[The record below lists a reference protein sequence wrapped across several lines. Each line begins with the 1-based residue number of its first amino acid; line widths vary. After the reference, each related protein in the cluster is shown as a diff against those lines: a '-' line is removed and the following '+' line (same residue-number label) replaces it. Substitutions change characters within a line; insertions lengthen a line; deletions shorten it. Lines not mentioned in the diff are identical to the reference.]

1 MPNASKWN
9 ELPYIGGGG
18 GGDCN
23 AIIDVIELPTENIR
37 DDCFYRLL
45 TAQFLYNQYV
55 LNTMVCY
62 CVESLPAEGYPALSG
77 DLSDL
82 TRATVTTYY
91 NVQDGVVYG
100 YVPAQLAPGFGV
112 PAGWY
117 PADVL
122 MAAVGFAFGGVIT
135 DILEDPRD
143 SSFRLLLET
152 ALWSYKDGKWISHKT
167 IGMAGTG
174 HSAERFNHPSNVASG
189 DASHAEGDN
198 TTASGDCAHAEGEGT
213 TARGSRSHAE
223 GQDTAASGYASH
235 AEGDNTTASG
245 YCSHAEG
252 DNTTASGDASHAEGE
267 GTTASGYASHVQG
280 KYNIEDTEEKYAHIV
295 GNGITQ
301 YSRSNA
307 HTLDWSGLG
316 WFAGGLKVGGMG
328 QDDPKAEEILT
339 KSQVQALIDEAIA
352 KLNL

>member
-213 TARGSRSHAE
+213 TARGSRSH
-223 GQDTAASGYASH
+223 
-235 AEGDNTTASG
+235 
-245 YCSHAEG
+245 
-252 DNTTASGDASHAEGE
+252 
-267 GTTASGYASHVQG
+267 VQG